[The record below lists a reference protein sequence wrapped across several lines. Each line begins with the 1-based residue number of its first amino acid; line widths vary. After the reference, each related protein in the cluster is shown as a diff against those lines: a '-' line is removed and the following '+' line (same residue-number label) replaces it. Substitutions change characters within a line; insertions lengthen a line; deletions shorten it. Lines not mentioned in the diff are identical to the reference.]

1 MTAPLQAGPLD
12 SLLADPMGQLLVGL
26 VVLAVVVLVGRF
38 VLAVAWKLIV
48 VAAVVVAAVSAVGVV
63 GLV

>member
-1 MTAPLQAGPLD
+1 MTVPLQAGPLA

-38 VLAVAWKLIV
+38 VLAVAWKLLV
-48 VAAVVVAAVSAVGVV
+48 VAAVVVAAVYALGVF